1 VSDGKNNAKKNTT
14 YYTFGA
20 NKFVPVSS
28 QPLARK
34 GLPIKTYSRT
44 ATDLGQNRTNDTATP
59 NKPDP
64 PRGTGGRKTNAQV
77 SVIKTLPK
85 MKTLPT
91 IITEP
96 TIMTIPAT
104 NANKPGSTIMI
115 EPTIMMEPP
124 IMIESTTMIEPTI
137 TTIQVNDTILTT
149 FDPIIPVHTS
159 TVPENS
165 LATLNTPP
173 IVAEPLSP
181 ASQFQATMDTILDD
195 EVMRTG
201 GSTAEEFVA
210 DSMEFD
216 FDWPGLDTLV
226 SESEKEQTSGKDEG
240 YSTGSSASDRS
251 SPTSSVEETEMV
263 VLSMQE
269 NNMAVQSLQET
280 NSEISVPIMN
290 VENIM
295 MDAEG
300 IEFTLLDNTNAETD
314 FHPSDVQQPIDAPS
328 GTVVH
333 TFNSVAD
340 LLKTFNPDQSKQGK
354 KHKTGPIPQPLEKLP
369 PQNIDNVLR
378 CREYRSNKNK
388 KLAQEMDELEA
399 LEEKNRELRKQEKKI
414 TEKLAQAQTAY
425 LRLIREGRVKYCV

>member
-1 VSDGKNNAKKNTT
+1 MSDGKNNAKKNTT

-44 ATDLGQNRTNDTATP
+44 ATDLGQNRTNDLATNNTATNDTATP

-64 PRGTGGRKTNAQV
+64 TRGTGGTKTNAQV

-85 MKTLPT
+85 MTTLPT

-96 TIMTIPAT
+96 TIMTMPAINT
-104 NANKPGSTIMI
+104 NKPGSTIMI
-115 EPTIMMEPP
+115 ERTI
-124 IMIESTTMIEPTI
+124 MIEPTI
-137 TTIQVNDTILTT
+137 TTIQANDTILTT
-149 FDPIIPVHTS
+149 FDTILPAIDTLIPVHTS
-159 TVPENS
+159 TEPENS
-165 LATLNTPP
+165 LATLNTPS
-173 IVAEPLSP
+173 IEAEPLSP

-251 SPTSSVEETEMV
+251 SPTSSVEETDLAV
-263 VLSMQE
+263 QSMQE
-269 NNMAVQSLQET
+269 TNN
-280 NSEISVPIMN
+280 EISVPVMN
-290 VENIM
+290 IENIM
-295 MDAEG
+295 IDAEG
-300 IEFTLLDNTNAETD
+300 IEFTLLDDTNVETS
-314 FHPSDVQQPIDAPS
+314 FHPLDVQQPIAAPS

-340 LLKTFNPDQSKQGK
+340 LLKTFSPDQPKQGK
-354 KHKTGPIPQPLEKLP
+354 KHTTGPIPQPLEKLP
-369 PQNIDNVLR
+369 PQNINNVLR

-388 KLAQEMDELEA
+388 KLAQEMDELEV
-399 LEEKNRELRKQEKKI
+399 LEEKNRELREQEKKI
-414 TEKLAQAQTAY
+414 TEKLAQAQAAY

>member
-44 ATDLGQNRTNDTATP
+44 ATDLGQNRTNDLATNNTATNDTATP

-64 PRGTGGRKTNAQV
+64 TRGTGGTKTNAQV

-85 MKTLPT
+85 MTTLPT

-96 TIMTIPAT
+96 TIMTMPAINT
-104 NANKPGSTIMI
+104 NKPGSTIMI
-115 EPTIMMEPP
+115 ERTIM
-124 IMIESTTMIEPTI
+124 IGPTI
-137 TTIQVNDTILTT
+137 TTIQANDTILTT
-149 FDPIIPVHTS
+149 FDTIHPAIDTLIPVHTS
-159 TVPENS
+159 TVPDNS
-165 LATLNTPP
+165 LATLNTPS
-173 IVAEPLSP
+173 IEAEPLSP

-251 SPTSSVEETEMV
+251 SPTSSVEETDLAV
-263 VLSMQE
+263 QSMQE
-269 NNMAVQSLQET
+269 TNN
-280 NSEISVPIMN
+280 EISVPVMN
-290 VENIM
+290 IENIM
-295 MDAEG
+295 IDAEG
-300 IEFTLLDNTNAETD
+300 IEFTLLDDTNVETS
-314 FHPSDVQQPIDAPS
+314 FHPLDVQQPIAAPS

-340 LLKTFNPDQSKQGK
+340 LLKTFSPDQPKQGK
-354 KHKTGPIPQPLEKLP
+354 KHTTGPIPQPLEKLP
-369 PQNIDNVLR
+369 PQNINNVLR

-388 KLAQEMDELEA
+388 KLAQEMDELEV
-399 LEEKNRELRKQEKKI
+399 LEEKNRELREQEKKI
-414 TEKLAQAQTAY
+414 TEKLAQAQAAY